1 VKHRDY
7 ALLDPETLNLNRFIG
22 FESDE
27 TEWGCPCSQSE
38 SETLCV
44 FMSERGTK
52 WAEKRQWRG
61 RKELLFFVSYRLQP
75 KPSAVPSR
83 KFQAG
88 GHKIGHRCEANQEE
102 NVRRTKAVGC

>member
-1 VKHRDY
+1 VAAQFVKHRDY

-27 TEWGCPCSQSE
+27 SEWGCPCSQSE

-102 NVRRTKAVGC
+102 